1 MAAVHFGAPASPVG
15 QLQQQSPGGTK
26 PGQGGIM
33 TKGKAVFGLVVML
46 ALAVGAART
55 GMLGNTDELAKWFPP
70 IKWFAGDHAVAQSPQ
85 AGPRPVAVEVA
96 TAIGK
101 KTPVLVEALGNVT
114 TIASVAVK
122 PRIDDE
128 IVGIHFTDGAFVK
141 QGDLLVTLD
150 PRSLQAQI
158 TQAEA
163 AIARDQAQLE
173 MAERDLRRY
182 SELVGK
188 GATPQLNV
196 DNARTQGD
204 TQRASI
210 RMDNAVLEN
219 LKVQLSFCFIRAPI
233 SGRISQA
240 AVKVGNFARS
250 ADVVPIATINQ
261 IAPIYVTFLVS
272 QRTLPDI
279 RVALAE
285 GEATVEAIIPGETRV
300 GRGRVSMIE
309 NTVDPTTGMVTI
321 RATMPNQDDL
331 LWPGTLV
338 SARLTLRTE
347 DSVVVPSLA
356 VQVSQQGNFVYLVK
370 DNVATVTPVK
380 VARSLGAE
388 TVIESG
394 LKAGDVVVTDGH
406 LLLTDKARVAV
417 RERKSGA

>member
-1 MAAVHFGAPASPVG
+1 
-15 QLQQQSPGGTK
+15 
-26 PGQGGIM
+26 M
-33 TKGKAVFGLVVML
+33 TKGKAVVGLVVVL
-46 ALAVGAART
+46 ALAGGAARS
-55 GMLGNTDELAKWFPP
+55 GLLGDPGELAKWFPP
-70 IKWFAGDHAVAQSPQ
+70 LKWFSGDHAAAQSQPS
-85 AGPRPVAVEVA
+85 GPRPVAVEVA
-96 TAIGK
+96 TTVRK
-101 KTPVLVEALGNVT
+101 KSPLQIEALGNVT

-122 PRIDDE
+122 SRIDNE

-150 PRSLQAQI
+150 PRALQAQI
-158 TQAEA
+158 SQAEA

-204 TQRASI
+204 TLRASI
-210 RMDNAVLEN
+210 RMDNAAMEN
-219 LKVQLSFCFIRAPI
+219 LKVQLSFCFIRAAI

-240 AVKVGNFARS
+240 SVKVGNFSRS
-250 ADVVPIATINQ
+250 ADLVPIATINQ

-272 QRTLPDI
+272 QRSLPDI
-279 RVALAE
+279 RVAIAE
-285 GEATVEAIIPGETRV
+285 GEASVEAIVPGETRSAD
-300 GRGRVSMIE
+300 GRVSMIE

-321 RATMPNQDDL
+321 RATMPNQDEL

-347 DSVVVPSLA
+347 DAVVVPSLA

-380 VARSLGAE
+380 VARSLGSEA
-388 TVIESG
+388 VIESG
-394 LKAGDVVVTDGH
+394 LKEGDVVVTDGH
-406 LLLTDKARVAV
+406 LLLTDGARVAV
-417 RERKSGA
+417 RERKPGA